1 MASNCVDYYRIQMD
15 FFQYYTNCY
24 SGILEKMIVPNIL
37 RIACNNEYDFTIR
50 RNITIIRSKSAMEK
64 TTLVDIINDD
74 KRGCE

>member
-1 MASNCVDYYRIQMD
+1 
-15 FFQYYTNCY
+15 
-24 SGILEKMIVPNIL
+24 MIVPNIL